1 MRAFGVPSYV
11 VRMVPAARWLVV
23 ALLALAVAAPP
34 TLLRL
39 RPASDSATGAAR
51 LAEKVQSSTATGWSG
66 EVRTQGSLD
75 VPLDSSS
82 FGGIARLLGE
92 HSDLRVWWRDADTW
106 RIDRLRTTGESDIAR
121 NGGLSVRWSYEEGRA
136 RFAAYS
142 PIRLPDDNDIVP
154 PALAARLLDGARGD
168 ELSRLPARRVAG
180 RSAAGLRLVPANP
193 ASTIARVDVWAD
205 ESSGLPLRVEVYG
218 EDDTAHPTLTSE
230 ITRLDLG
237 DPTNSEV
244 GFRLSPG
251 VNAVHGST
259 LDDVAQANA
268 FAPFLLPMKVIGLAR
283 RGELAALG
291 AVGVYGRGPTALLAL
306 PLRDSTAEGLHEQL
320 ARSRNAR
327 ETRHSVALEVGP
339 LSVLLVEGL
348 PAYPNPLL
356 RDGGNFLLTG
366 TVTPAALQQAAIDLE
381 RGAVRT
387 R

>member
-1 MRAFGVPSYV
+1 MS
-11 VRMVPAARWLVV
+11 LVTR
-23 ALLALAVAAPP
+23 LLALGPSRPPP
-34 TLLRL
+34 TLAAAGVRS
-39 RPASDSATGAAR
+39 ASDAATGASR
-51 LAEKVQSSTATGWSG
+51 LARGIGLDGHRLAG

-251 VNAVHGST
+251 VNGRPWLDTGRRRPGERVRAVPAAHEGDRAGSPRR
-259 LDDVAQANA
+259 AGR
-268 FAPFLLPMKVIGLAR
+268 PGR
-283 RGELAALG
+283 RGRLRPRTDSAAG
-291 AVGVYGRGPTALLAL
+291 AATA
-306 PLRDSTAEGLHEQL
+306 
-320 ARSRNAR
+320 
-327 ETRHSVALEVGP
+327 
-339 LSVLLVEGL
+339 
-348 PAYPNPLL
+348 
-356 RDGGNFLLTG
+356 
-366 TVTPAALQQAAIDLE
+366 
-381 RGAVRT
+381 
-387 R
+387 